1 MLVSIRQISCFYLLR
16 KNAKQCVALLAC
28 KMESGSNLS
37 ATGEILWCDHES
49 YRPVISIGTVNLL

>member
-1 MLVSIRQISCFYLLR
+1 MLVSIRQISSFYLLR
-16 KNAKQCVALLAC
+16 KNTKQYVALLAC

-49 YRPVISIGTVNLL
+49 YRAVISIGTVTLL